1 MRLLSMTAVALALST
16 GVAMAQMG
24 PTPSGTTT
32 PGGGTIGGPG
42 APLVQH
48 VPAVNPLTTED
59 VSHITGTAVY
69 GSDDKKVGSI
79 SHVLMTPDSKT
90 IDRLVV
96 AEGGVLGIG
105 SHNVAM
111 PISQFTWNQDKEG
124 FTVGKTTDDLKSMAA
139 WQDPWREAMTAPG
152 PGATTSH

>member
-32 PGGGTIGGPG
+32 PGGGPIG
-42 APLVQH
+42 APAVQH

-59 VSHITGTAVY
+59 VSHITGTTVY

-96 AEGGVLGIG
+96 AEGGLLGVG
-105 SHNVAM
+105 AHNVAL
-111 PISQFTWNQDKEG
+111 PIDQFKWDQQKEG
-124 FTVGKTTDDLKSMAA
+124 FTIGKTTDDLKSMAA
-139 WQDPWREAMTAPG
+139 WQDPWREAMATPG
-152 PGATTSH
+152 PGATPSH